1 MTQLM
6 RTALRPLYRDARDA
20 HPGLLVQ
27 RGYEEYD
34 NTTEAGRERKTAH
47 IRRIC
52 DIPASDFYINA
63 FNRWSEITSDQLRF
77 RSLRLSLE
85 SRLFIGLSAG
95 GMLESGCAIS
105 HSYGMPYIPGSS
117 IKGAVT
123 SYVCAT
129 DFGRAHPELK
139 RQALED
145 IRSRW
150 QARDWWAEPPGG
162 SARKAKAIYEPP
174 EVSE

>member
-1 MTQLM
+1 MDGRLLSAAI
-6 RTALRPLYRDARDA
+6 ALIFAAFLALYAS
-20 HPGLLVQ
+20 
-27 RGYEEYD
+27 
-34 NTTEAGRERKTAH
+34 
-47 IRRIC
+47 RIQ
-52 DIPASDFYINA
+52 PDFDLKV
-63 FNRWSEITSDQLRF
+63 WS

-85 SRLFIGLSAG
+85 SRLFIGLSAD

-105 HSYGMPYIPGSS
+105 HGYGMPYIPGSS

-150 QARDWWAEPPGG
+150 QAQDWWEEPPGRA
-162 SARKAKAIYEPP
+162 ARKANADWERWRA
-174 EVSE
+174 ELVAETVAASRGR